1 MSLLKSRSRRTE
13 MVEKVDCPIC
23 EKGKLEF
30 NIKNGYKVVFD
41 GKMSELPCK
50 TYCKNC
56 RRSIKYKVV
65 KEENN

>member
-1 MSLLKSRSRRTE
+1 
-13 MVEKVDCPIC
+13 MVKNVDCPIC

-30 NIKNGYKVVFD
+30 NIKNGYKVVFE

-50 TYCKNC
+50 IYCKNC

-65 KEENN
+65 KEEN